1 MTVSSLYLYNDFVK
15 KIYFF
20 YSCLCGKT
28 SNPQKSCKNSTVDA
42 YILFIHIHPLL
53 PFCHIYFT
61 PTHTYFFFW
70 GTIWGLVAVCHFNT
84 SAYVSWEQVIFFFNL
99 STITWETNL
108 TYNSIIKR
116 IVHIQ
121 ISPVVPWCSYSFI
134 YTYVCVY
141 ILYI

>member
-15 KIYFF
+15 KINF
-20 YSCLCGKT
+20 Y
-28 SNPQKSCKNSTVDA
+28 TVVYVEKLQTHRRA
-42 YILFIHIHPLL
+42 ARIVQWTLIYSSSIFTRCCHFATFTLL
-53 PFCHIYFT
+53 LH
-61 PTHTYFFFW
+61 THTFFFW

-121 ISPVVPWCSYSFI
+121 ISPVLPWCSYSFI